1 MTTVLRWRMLWLALV
16 TGLLTATAVAHPLP
30 NSLVTVRPGFGRIT
44 FEIHT
49 PAPDLAIAMRTDRSV
64 TVINA
69 TTVGRYYLRHVALAD
84 GVGRPVPLK
93 ITAARLI
100 DATDPDVGR
109 YSEWR
114 VFIAAPAMPGGGSQF
129 VLSYD
134 AVIHQIPNHVA
145 FVRIEAGPGCAAG
158 PRDVGVISYDFATRS
173 IEPISMDLETGSM
186 TSGFTAII
194 ATGFFHV
201 LSGLDHILFL
211 IALLMVVPFKPAHNR
226 WHFVGMNGE
235 ALRRFLAIS
244 GAFTLGHSVSLAA
257 GTFGFDAVPVQLT
270 EVLVAVSIIVA
281 ALHALRPIFPK
292 REWMV
297 AGGFGLI
304 HGLAF
309 SETLAALDL
318 DVDAKI
324 AALFG
329 FNIGVEAAQLIVM
342 IIALPALTISGA
354 EWLAR
359 PRQLVL
365 LTIGGLASLWI
376 LQRIGMIA
384 LPGWLIW

>member
-1 MTTVLRWRMLWLALV
+1 MLWLALM

-49 PAPDLAIAMRTDRSV
+49 PAPDLAIAMRADRSGTV
-64 TVINA
+64 TDVR
-69 TTVGRYYLRHVALAD
+69 TVGRYYLHHVALAD
-84 GVGRPVPLK
+84 GAGRSVPLRV
-93 ITAARLI
+93 TAAMLI
-100 DATDPDVGR
+100 DATDPDVGG

-114 VFIAAPAMPGGGSQF
+114 VSLASPVMSGTDSRY

-145 FVRIEAGPGCAAG
+145 FVRIEAVRLGRTAG
-158 PRDVGVISYDFATRS
+158 PRNVGVIRYDFATRS
-173 IEPISMDLETGSM
+173 IEPIVIDLQTGSM
-186 TSGFTAII
+186 TPGFAAMI

-211 IALLMVVPFKPAHNR
+211 VALLMVVPFKPAQNR
-226 WHFVGMNGE
+226 WRFVGMNGE

-257 GTFGFDAVPVQLT
+257 GTFGFDAVPVQTT
-270 EVLVAVSIIVA
+270 EVLVALSIIVA
-281 ALHALRPIFPK
+281 ALHALRPLFPK

-309 SETLAALDL
+309 SETLASLDL
-318 DVDAKI
+318 DVSAKL

-329 FNIGVEAAQLIVM
+329 FNIGVEAAQLAIMIV
-342 IIALPALTISGA
+342 ALPVLTISGA
-354 EWLAR
+354 GWLGR
-359 PRQLVL
+359 PRQVVL
-365 LTIGGLASLWI
+365 LAIAGVASLWI
-376 LQRIGMIA
+376 GQRIGMIT
-384 LPGWLIW
+384 LPAWLPS